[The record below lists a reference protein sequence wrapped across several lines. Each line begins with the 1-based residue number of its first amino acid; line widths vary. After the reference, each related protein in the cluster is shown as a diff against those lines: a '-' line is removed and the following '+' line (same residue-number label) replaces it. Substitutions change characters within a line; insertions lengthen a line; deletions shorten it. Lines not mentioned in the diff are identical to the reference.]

1 MRDIASA
8 GVDEGELLVFYLRE
22 GAYGFDFGHSPHP
35 NPVWLVLGGAVAV
48 VH

>member
-1 MRDIASA
+1 MRWEEAGWYGWASA
-8 GVDEGELLVFYLRE
+8 VV
-22 GAYGFDFGHSPHP
+22 AGFDFGHSPHL